1 MLNWL
6 RNFATLFTGKPA
18 PVLLHEAP
26 EAIKL
31 LFSRRSCRS
40 FSDEPLRDEEIQA
53 ILEAGRFAPSTVN
66 LQTWT
71 FITFT
76 KQQWHER
83 FERPIPFKG
92 AFAIT
97 VCADIFR
104 LKNFL
109 PDLQDTLFVN
119 LSLAIFNA
127 GLAAMSMNLA
137 AEALGIRSIMLSE
150 TGRAGLLDSAFL
162 KEKLA
167 LPESVLPLTTLVLGR
182 SGMQLP
188 GIPPRQPREAVVMQ
202 QIYDRDA
209 GSLLANWY
217 KQMFIGYKLTHPL
230 SSFDRQIAF
239 YRKKMVDAEAAVKAV
254 FVKSGIG
261 IKEKPEAQ

>member
-76 KQQWHER
+76 QKQWHET
-83 FERPIPFKG
+83 FERPMPFKG

-109 PDLQDTLFVN
+109 PDLHETPFVN
-119 LSLAIFNA
+119 MSLAIFNA

-182 SGMQLP
+182 GGTQLP
-188 GIPPRQPREAVVMQ
+188 GIPPRQPRDAVVMPH
-202 QIYDRDA
+202 IYDRDA
-209 GSLLANWY
+209 GSRLHNWY

-230 SSFDRQIAF
+230 SSFDRQISL
-239 YRKKMVDAEAAVKAV
+239 YCKKMVDAETSVKAV
-254 FVKSGIG
+254 FVNSGAG
-261 IKEKPEAQ
+261 KKEKPEA

>member
-18 PVLLHEAP
+18 AVLRHEVP
-26 EAIKL
+26 ETIHL
-31 LFSRRSCRS
+31 LFARRSCRS

-66 LQTWT
+66 LQTWA

-104 LKNFL
+104 LKN
-109 PDLQDTLFVN
+109 
-119 LSLAIFNA
+119 
-127 GLAAMSMNLA
+127 
-137 AEALGIRSIMLSE
+137 R
-150 TGRAGLLDSAFL
+150 
-162 KEKLA
+162 
-167 LPESVLPLTTLVLGR
+167 
-182 SGMQLP
+182 LP
-188 GIPPRQPREAVVMQ
+188 G
-202 QIYDRDA
+202 
-209 GSLLANWY
+209 
-217 KQMFIGYKLTHPL
+217 
-230 SSFDRQIAF
+230 
-239 YRKKMVDAEAAVKAV
+239 KML
-254 FVKSGIG
+254 
-261 IKEKPEAQ
+261 P

>member
-1 MLNWL
+1 MLSWL

-18 PVLLHEAP
+18 AVPLHAVP
-26 EAIKL
+26 ETIQL
-31 LFSRRSCRS
+31 LFARRSCRS
-40 FSDEPLRDEEIQA
+40 FSDVALRDEEIQA

-76 KQQWHER
+76 KEQWHETFKR
-83 FERPIPFKG
+83 SIPFKG
-92 AFAIT
+92 TCAIT

-109 PDLQDTLFVN
+109 PDLQDTPFVN

-150 TGRAGLLDSAFL
+150 TGRAGLLDSSFL

-188 GIPPRQPREAVVMQ
+188 GVPPRQPKDAVVMQ

-209 GSLLANWY
+209 GSRLANWY
-217 KQMFIGYKLTHPL
+217 KQMFIGYKITHPL

-239 YRKKMVDAEAAVKAV
+239 YRKKMVDAEAGVK
-254 FVKSGIG
+254 
-261 IKEKPEAQ
+261 EAFTGDMT